1 MLFFLNDVVDFFLFL
16 IKVPSSFGLL
26 IDAFLHDFVFRK
38 QEVRVKFCLLDQ
50 TLDCLVRGRIGWGF
64 ERADLFQDD
73 SFEFFLILGMLVIEL
88 HPAKCLISEKLFKT
102 IATLRF
108 IKLARFFNLLL
119 LSLTEGKLILDLKK
133 LK

>member
-1 MLFFLNDVVDFFLFL
+1 M
-16 IKVPSSFGLL
+16 
-26 IDAFLHDFVFRK
+26 FRE
-38 QEVRVKFCLLDQ
+38 QEVCVELCLLYQ
-50 TLDCLVRGRIGWGF
+50 TLDCLIQGCAGWWF

-73 SFEFFLILGMLVIEL
+73 SFEFFLVLGMVVVEL

-119 LSLTEGKLILDLKK
+119 LSSAEGQNNFGPKK
-133 LK
+133 LM